1 MRTVDALKPLTA
13 GELLEL
19 WRYYRERVEDPLER
33 TLLCNAAILRDSCYC
48 QGEAI
53 YGDEL
58 EVLRDLTPGEMEDL
72 LLRLAEGEALPE
84 ERGGTFDLQRFADM
98 KVFASRRAV
107 TCPSASVSTPYHSPR
122 GLSLHQFSRC
132 VQPPPSAAS

>member
-1 MRTVDALKPLTA
+1 MRMVDALKPLTA

-19 WRYYRERVEDPLER
+19 WRHYRETVKDPLER

-48 QGEAI
+48 QGKAV

-58 EVLRDLTPGEMEDL
+58 EVLRDLTPGEMENL

-84 ERGGTFDLQRFADM
+84 ESGGTFDLQRFADM
-98 KVFASRRAV
+98 K
-107 TCPSASVSTPYHSPR
+107 
-122 GLSLHQFSRC
+122 GE
-132 VQPPPSAAS
+132 

>member
-48 QGEAI
+48 QGEAV

-58 EVLRDLTPGEMEDL
+58 EVLRDLTPGEMENI
-72 LLRLAEGEALPE
+72 LLRADDAE
-84 ERGGTFDLQRFADM
+84 
-98 KVFASRRAV
+98 KIRRASEIEV
-107 TCPSASVSTPYHSPR
+107 SVWKK
-122 GLSLHQFSRC
+122 
-132 VQPPPSAAS
+132 